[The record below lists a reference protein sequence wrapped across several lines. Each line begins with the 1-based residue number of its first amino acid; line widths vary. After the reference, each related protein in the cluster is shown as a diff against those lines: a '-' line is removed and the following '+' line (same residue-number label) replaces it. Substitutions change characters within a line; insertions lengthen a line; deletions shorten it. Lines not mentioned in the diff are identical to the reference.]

1 MFRQILKQLW
11 YYRRGNAWL
20 FIEMTLIAAAS
31 WFLVNA
37 VWPNAYRKSLP
48 DGYDA
53 RGVYAVSINRLYDGQ
68 TGFRPEMDSRKQRS
82 ADFHRIGQALRDMPE
97 IEYAAAVG
105 STMPG
110 LSLSNYNHGLELD
123 TVTGEYLPY
132 AYHLREAGGEDLKMM
147 DYRQI
152 WPEGAPIEDVPGT
165 VIITEDVAETLFP
178 GENPVGRRLGR
189 YSDQSQYGWTIA
201 GVIAP
206 VKVEKDKEY
215 RPMIFF
221 TTPDIV
227 REEDNMDA
235 FWCFR
240 LAPGVDEEEF
250 IQKAKMTWRED
261 LVFGNYRTGSVFSM
275 EKRQKDTMAD
285 TFIWQALL
293 VFVLLCVLIGVA
305 SFAWLRTRERR
316 GEIGVRRAMG
326 GSWGALV
333 IQQLSEVWMLWLA
346 AMLLGLVIVLN
357 ILIIGKVNFCASAL
371 YDGYLLDL
379 TRERLSVLFDPVR
392 HFLAVS
398 GIAAAVMLAVVTL
411 STIVPV
417 AGALKESPA
426 DVLKDE

>member
-37 VWPNAYRKSLP
+37 VWPSAYRKSLP

-68 TGFRPEMDSRKQRS
+68 TGFRPEMDSREQRS

-152 WPEGAPIEDVPGT
+152 WPEDTPIEDVPGT
-165 VIITEDVAETLFP
+165 VILTEDVAETLFP
-178 GENPVGRRLGR
+178 GENPVGRHLGR
-189 YSDQSQYGWTIA
+189 YSDHSLYGWTIS

-227 REEDNMDA
+227 REEDNMDV

-250 IQKAKMTWRED
+250 IQKARMTWRED
-261 LVFGNYRTGSVFSM
+261 LIFGNYRTGSVFSM

-379 TRERLSVLFDPVR
+379 TRERLPVLFEPVL
-392 HFLAVS
+392 HFLAVA
-398 GIAAAVMLAVVTL
+398 GIVAGLLLVVVTL